1 MECKDWV
8 KKREK
13 FGKGADCKEEVKEE
27 ERIGKAE
34 FCKVLVKRRENSG
47 KGDFCE
53 DGVKPAR
60 KAGKAAAGG
69 RIAGSIGR
77 AVAAKRESRNPTG
90 SIRRKAARNARGRKR
105 QPQAKIGGSKIAA
118 QGRQHNG
125 RTEGNTPD
133 DRK

>member
-1 MECKDWV
+1 MGCKDWV
-8 KKREK
+8 KKRERL
-13 FGKGADCKEEVKEE
+13 GKGADCKEEVKEE

-77 AVAAKRESRNPTG
+77 AVAAKQESRNPTG
-90 SIRRKAARNARGRKR
+90 SIRREAARNARRKNDNR
-105 QPQAKIGGSKIAA
+105 
-118 QGRQHNG
+118 R
-125 RTEGNTPD
+125 
-133 DRK
+133 RK